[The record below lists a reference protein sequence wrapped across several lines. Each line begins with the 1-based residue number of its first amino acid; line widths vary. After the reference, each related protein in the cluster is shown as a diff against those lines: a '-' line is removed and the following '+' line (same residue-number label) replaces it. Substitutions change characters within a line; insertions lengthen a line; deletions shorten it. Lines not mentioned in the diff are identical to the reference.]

1 VVATGP
7 GGPSEVVADGVTG
20 LIVPPD
26 DAPALATALRRLEHD
41 PALREAMGRAGRAR
55 MVERFS
61 VERYAERL
69 LEICGQT
76 RRPIR

>member
-1 VVATGP
+1 
-7 GGPSEVVADGVTG
+7 
-20 LIVPPD
+20 
-26 DAPALATALRRLEHD
+26 
-41 PALREAMGRAGRAR
+41 MGRAGRAR